1 MGESDI
7 IYLRVFVPDFVR
19 ALLRVAVLRSIIEFL
34 EARMSLKVRAVLVVV
49 IGLVLGLSLS
59 VGGGLIGN
67 NKAPDK
73 EELAWEQARLFAEV
87 LERVKRD
94 YVEPIDD
101 AELLESAIRGMVSD
115 LDAHSQYLDASEYR
129 DIRISTTGSYTGIG
143 IEIDDVGGNIMVITP
158 IAGSPAARSGIRSGD
173 EIVAVDGIA
182 IDPGNLHDTI
192 GRLRGS
198 AGSKVMVSVRRAD
211 DIIEHEMRRQVI
223 RMASVHGEFLGPSF
237 GYVRVSQFSE
247 NTARELG
254 RAVDDLQ
261 DASNGMLQGLVLDLR
276 NNPGGV
282 LDAAVD
288 VTDLFLDSG
297 VIVTADGRTIDS
309 RFVRSAHRGDI
320 LDGAALVV
328 IVNKG
333 SASASEIVA
342 GALQDHGRALVVGT
356 ETFGKGLVQ
365 TVVPLS
371 RGRAIKL
378 TTSRYY
384 TPSGDSIHDVG
395 VTPDIYVEDTPGFPD
410 LSLSGLLDRE
420 SDAQLAEAIEHLHAR
435 PVMHSNAQ

>member
-1 MGESDI
+1 
-7 IYLRVFVPDFVR
+7 
-19 ALLRVAVLRSIIEFL
+19 
-34 EARMSLKVRAVLVVV
+34 MSLKVRAILVVV
-49 IGLVLGLSLS
+49 IGVVMGLSLS
-59 VGGGLIGN
+59 IGGGLMSDN
-67 NKAPDK
+67 RPLDK

-94 YVEPIDD
+94 YVEPLDD
-101 AELLESAIRGMVSD
+101 AQLLESAIRGMVSD
-115 LDAHSQYLDASEYR
+115 LDAHSQYLDAGEYR

-143 IEIDDVGGNIMVITP
+143 IEVDEVGGNVMVVTP

-173 EIVAVDGIA
+173 QIIAVDGA
-182 IDPGNLHDTI
+182 SVEAANLQDTI
-192 GRLRGS
+192 GRLRGH
-198 AGSKVMVSVRRAD
+198 AGSKVTVTVLRD
-211 DIIEHEMRRQVI
+211 DGAVDYDLRRQII
-223 RMASVHGEFLGPSF
+223 RMASVHKEFLSPSF
-237 GYVRVSQFSE
+237 GYIRVSQFSE
-247 NTARELG
+247 NTARELS

-261 DASNGMLQGLVLDLR
+261 EANGGMLQGLVLDLR

-282 LDAAVD
+282 LDSAVD
-288 VTDLFLDSG
+288 VSDLFLNSG
-297 VIVTADGRTIDS
+297 VIVTADGRSMDS
-309 RFVRSAHRGDI
+309 RFTRSAHRGDI
-320 LDGAALVV
+320 LDGATMVV

-342 GALQDHGRALVVGT
+342 GALQDHDRALIIGT

-371 RGRAIKL
+371 KGRAIKL

-395 VTPDIYVEDTPGFPD
+395 ITPDIYVEDTPGYPD

-420 SDAQLAEAIEHLHAR
+420 SDAQLAEAIDYMKAR

>member
-1 MGESDI
+1 
-7 IYLRVFVPDFVR
+7 
-19 ALLRVAVLRSIIEFL
+19 
-34 EARMSLKVRAVLVVV
+34 MSLKVRAVLVVV

-94 YVEPIDD
+94 YVEPIED

-143 IEIDDVGGNIMVITP
+143 IEVDEVGGNILVITP

-173 EIVAVDGIA
+173 QIVAVDGIA
-182 IDPGNLHDTI
+182 LEPGNLHDTI
-192 GRLRGS
+192 RRLRGN
-198 AGSKVMVSVRRAD
+198 AGSPVVVSVRRAD
-211 DIIEHEMRRQVI
+211 EIIDHEMRRQVI

-237 GYVRVSQFSE
+237 GYIRVSQFSE
-247 NTARELG
+247 NTARELS

-288 VTDLFLDSG
+288 VADLFLDSG
-297 VIVTADGRTIDS
+297 VIVSADGRTIDS

-320 LDGAALVV
+320 LDGAAMVV
-328 IVNKG
+328 VVNKG

-371 RGRAIKL
+371 KGRAIKL

-395 VTPDIYVEDTPGFPD
+395 VTPDIFVEDTPGFPD
-410 LSLSGLLDRE
+410 LSLSGVLDRE
-420 SDAQLAEAIEHLHAR
+420 SDAQLAEAIEHLHPR

>member
-1 MGESDI
+1 M
-7 IYLRVFVPDFVR
+7 
-19 ALLRVAVLRSIIEFL
+19 
-34 EARMSLKVRAVLVVV
+34 
-49 IGLVLGLSLS
+49 GLSLS
-59 VGGGLIGN
+59 IGGGLMN
-67 NKAPDK
+67 DNRAPDK

-101 AELLESAIRGMVSD
+101 ADLLESAIRGMVSD
-115 LDAHSQYLDASEYR
+115 LDAHSQYLDAGEYR

-143 IEIDDVGGNIMVITP
+143 IEVDEVGGNVLIVTP
-158 IAGSPAARSGIRSGD
+158 IAGSPAARAGIRSGD
-173 EIVAVDGIA
+173 QIIAVDGVSIEA
-182 IDPGNLHDTI
+182 AHLQDTI
-192 GRLRGS
+192 GRLRGQ
-198 AGSKVMVSVRRAD
+198 AGSKVIVTVLRD
-211 DIIEHEMRRQVI
+211 DDAIEYELRRQII
-223 RMASVHGEFLGPSF
+223 RMASVHKEFLSPSY
-237 GYVRVSQFSE
+237 GYIRISQFSE
-247 NTARELG
+247 NTARELS
-254 RAVDDLQ
+254 RAVDELQ
-261 DASNGMLQGLVLDLR
+261 DANDGMLQGLLLDLR

-288 VTDLFLDSG
+288 VADLFLNSG
-297 VIVTADGRTIDS
+297 VIVTADGRSVDS
-309 RFVRSAHRGDI
+309 RFTRSAHRGDI
-320 LDGAALVV
+320 LDGATMVV
-328 IVNKG
+328 VVNRG

-342 GALQDHGRALVVGT
+342 GALQDHDRALVVGT

-371 RGRAIKL
+371 KGRAIKL

-395 VTPDIYVEDTPGFPD
+395 IEPDIYIEDTPGFPD

-420 SDAQLAEAIEHLHAR
+420 ADVQLAEAIDHLQAR

>member
-1 MGESDI
+1 
-7 IYLRVFVPDFVR
+7 
-19 ALLRVAVLRSIIEFL
+19 
-34 EARMSLKVRAVLVVV
+34 MSLKVRAILVVV
-49 IGLVLGLSLS
+49 VGVVLGFSLS
-59 VGGGLIGN
+59 IGGGLIGGS
-67 NKAPDK
+67 PPLDK

-101 AELLESAIRGMVSD
+101 AVLLESAIRGMVSD

-143 IEIDDVGGNIMVITP
+143 IEVSEVDGAVTVVTP

-173 EIVAVDGIA
+173 QVIAVNDIAVETSNVQQTIGELRGQVGTRVKVTVLRDDVA
-182 IDPGNLHDTI
+182 ID
-192 GRLRGS
+192 
-198 AGSKVMVSVRRAD
+198 
-211 DIIEHEMRRQVI
+211 HEMRRQII
-223 RMASVHGEFLGPSF
+223 RVASVHKEILSPSY

-254 RAVDDLQ
+254 RAVDELQ
-261 DASNGMLQGLVLDLR
+261 DENGGMLEGLVLDLR

-288 VTDLFLDSG
+288 VSDLFLDSG
-297 VIVTADGRTIDS
+297 VIVSADGRSADS
-309 RFVRSAHRGDI
+309 RFTRSAHRGDI
-320 LDGAALVV
+320 LDGADLVV
-328 IVNKG
+328 LVNKG

-342 GALQDHGRALVVGT
+342 GALQDHNRAIVVGT

-365 TVVPLS
+365 TVMPLS
-371 RGRAIKL
+371 KGRAIKL

-384 TPSGDSIHDVG
+384 TPSGDSIHEVG
-395 VTPDIYVEDTPGFPD
+395 ITPDALVEDTPGFPD
-410 LSLSGLLDRE
+410 LSLSGAADHELDV
-420 SDAQLAEAIEHLHAR
+420 QLAEALEFLKPR
-435 PVMHSNAQ
+435 SVMHSQAQ

>member
-1 MGESDI
+1 
-7 IYLRVFVPDFVR
+7 
-19 ALLRVAVLRSIIEFL
+19 
-34 EARMSLKVRAVLVVV
+34 MSLKVRAILVIV
-49 IGLVLGLSLS
+49 IGVVMGLSLS
-59 VGGGLIGN
+59 IGGGLMSGSQ
-67 NKAPDK
+67 PLDK
-73 EELAWEQARLFAEV
+73 EELAWDQARLFAEV

-115 LDAHSQYLDASEYR
+115 LDPHSQYLDAREYR

-143 IEIDDVGGNIMVITP
+143 VEVDEVGGNVVVVTP
-158 IAGSPAARSGIRSGD
+158 IAGSPAARAGIRSGD
-173 EIVAVDGIA
+173 QVIAVDGMSVEA
-182 IDPGNLHDTI
+182 NHLQDTI
-192 GRLRGS
+192 GRLRGH
-198 AGSKVMVSVRRAD
+198 AGSKVTVTVLRD
-211 DIIEHEMRRQVI
+211 DEAIDYGLRRQII
-223 RMASVHGEFLGPSF
+223 RMASVHKEFLSPSF

-247 NTARELG
+247 NTSRELS

-261 DASNGMLQGLVLDLR
+261 DTNGGMLQGLVLDLR

-288 VTDLFLDSG
+288 VADLFLDSG
-297 VIVTADGRTIDS
+297 VIVTAEGRSIDS
-309 RFVRSAHRGDI
+309 RFTRSAHRGDI
-320 LDGAALVV
+320 LDGATMVV
-328 IVNKG
+328 VVNKG

-342 GALQDHGRALVVGT
+342 GALQDHRRAIIVGT

-371 RGRAIKL
+371 KGRAIKL

-384 TPSGDSIHDVG
+384 TPSGDSIHEVG
-395 VTPDIYVEDTPGFPD
+395 IEPDIYINDTPGHPD
-410 LSLSGLLDRE
+410 LSLSGILDRE
-420 SDAQLAEAIEHLHAR
+420 ADVQLAEAILHLQAR